1 MSLAA
6 APEDE
11 KVEEKEETP
20 NAGQIIS
27 DELLMPAFNKA
38 KSYTPMPGR
47 RQHASSQNAGGHHP
61 PGRPFILGVSTSHI
75 SFLRRQDLKV
85 SHDWPDVAFA
95 ILDQKTS

>member
-61 PGRPFILGVSTSHI
+61 PGRPFILGVSI
-75 SFLRRQDLKV
+75 FIKELKKRQELTV
-85 SHDWPDVAFA
+85 C
-95 ILDQKTS
+95 